1 MNGPYKVT
9 PEGGTNERKSIEIY
23 TLPYVKQIASRNL
36 LFDTGA
42 L

>member
-9 PEGGTNERKSIEIY
+9 PEGGTNGESSIEIY
-23 TLPYVKQIASRNL
+23 TLPYVKQIANGNL